1 MDTRYLFSIAK
12 TYPAERFERITPDLR
27 RVLYAV
33 FFDNELLSRLKESVC
48 ICRGVKQDSRL
59 KRAAY
64 AKFNR
69 IEADVVMCPKCNSV
83 YKVALEKE
91 RISLAKKV
99 TNQYPWIDSSKKGI

>member
-1 MDTRYLFSIAK
+1 MPY
-12 TYPAERFERITPDLR
+12 
-27 RVLYAV
+27 

-48 ICRGVKQDSRL
+48 ICPRCKTRFTFKTG
-59 KRAAY
+59 AAY

-91 RISLAKKV
+91 RISLAKEV